1 MHEGEGS
8 QAPADHAKPRAVT
21 RFVLRVLQA
30 IPGPDSR
37 SRHGSTPTF
46 LQTPGETGF
55 PTFMPGDGL
64 KRAEVFSF
72 DHLYMSA

>member
-1 MHEGEGS
+1 MHESEGS
-8 QAPADHAKPRAVT
+8 QEPADHAKPRAVT

-46 LQTPGETGF
+46 LQTPGETDSPPLCLG
-55 PTFMPGDGL
+55 MG
-64 KRAEVFSF
+64 
-72 DHLYMSA
+72 